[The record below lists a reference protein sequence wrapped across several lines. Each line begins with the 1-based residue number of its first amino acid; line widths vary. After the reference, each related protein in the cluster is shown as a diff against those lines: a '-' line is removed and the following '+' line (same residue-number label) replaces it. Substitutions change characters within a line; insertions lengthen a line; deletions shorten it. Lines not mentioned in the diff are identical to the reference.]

1 MLRRVAFKVIRIQLV
16 IGSVAVVAWLIAGGM
31 TAGFAAL
38 VGLLISIA
46 MTGYVALKWSLSSTA
61 EEPRAMLGGF
71 YRAEMMKLLL
81 GTGLIFVG
89 VYMFR
94 DQAAALVTTLAFTLA
109 AYGFVLLE
117 NID

>member
-1 MLRRVAFKVIRIQLV
+1 MLRRVAFKIIRIQLV
-16 IGSVAVVAWLIAGGM
+16 IGGAAIVVWLMAGGM
-31 TAGFAAL
+31 IAGLAAL

-61 EEPRAMLGGF
+61 DEPRAMLGGF

-81 GTGLIFVG
+81 GTGLIFIG
-89 VYMFR
+89 VYVFR
-94 DQAAALVTTLAFTLA
+94 EQAAALVTTLAFTLA